1 MHLKEF
7 GLPDKDIAAL
17 KKKHIHTV
25 NDLLMR
31 FPRGYR
37 DYREVKPIRSCV
49 DGQYSAVSGKLIN
62 TEIRSGSKTKYLRL
76 NLTSGTDRFRID
88 FFVGKYYGYL
98 QKEYSRFVGLDVVV
112 TGKVTVDPV
121 YGMSMSDTEIV
132 PAFSFVPGIKPI
144 YPKNGRMKEEDF
156 LFWLEKAMEGRGE
169 LLEKRIRKEEGLMT
183 GEEAFRCMHH
193 PSSWGEIKKARE
205 QFIFYD
211 LLWFELRRRDL
222 ESGKPENTSVILS
235 DRALMQAFERK
246 LPFALT
252 SLKDGEK
259 EQPGEGG
266 QREVLNALADTAS
279 SGKRIEAVIEGDV
292 GCGKTAVAAAMA
304 MLCAGGG
311 YQAVVMA
318 PKTVLAW
325 QHAKEIGQWC
335 DMMGV
340 PYEVLIGMPK
350 TAAEKKERKA
360 SLERIKR
367 GTAKVIIGTHSC
379 FGKTVEYKNAGL
391 IIIDEE
397 QQFGVEQ
404 KAALREKALP
414 DAHYIEMSATPVP
427 RSLALSIYGNRD
439 IFRITRKP
447 EGRKD
452 IQTASCVIEETA
464 FRFMEKQLAAGRQ
477 CYVVCPMISE
487 NEEDG
492 IDGAEKTAE
501 RCRLRFEGLGYRVA
515 MADGRMKTKD
525 FEKEIARF
533 KDNEAQILVSTTVV
547 EVGVNV
553 PNATV
558 IVIENAE
565 RFGLSQL
572 HQLRGRVGRREYSSY
587 CIMVTQDREN
597 ERIKAMESITDGF
610 EIAEKDLMLRGPGDI
625 NGIRQSGQDK
635 YVTEALLFPD
645 IHKKAKKAAEKCT
658 DKNKDGLFL
667 RLAYAEHLKYE
678 EE

>member
-222 ESGKPENTSVILS
+222 ESGKPEKRTI
-235 DRALMQAFERK
+235 RC
-246 LPFALT
+246 
-252 SLKDGEK
+252 SLK
-259 EQPGEGG
+259 
-266 QREVLNALADTAS
+266 
-279 SGKRIEAVIEGDV
+279 
-292 GCGKTAVAAAMA
+292 
-304 MLCAGGG
+304 
-311 YQAVVMA
+311 
-318 PKTVLAW
+318 
-325 QHAKEIGQWC
+325 
-335 DMMGV
+335 
-340 PYEVLIGMPK
+340 
-350 TAAEKKERKA
+350 
-360 SLERIKR
+360 
-367 GTAKVIIGTHSC
+367 
-379 FGKTVEYKNAGL
+379 
-391 IIIDEE
+391 
-397 QQFGVEQ
+397 
-404 KAALREKALP
+404 
-414 DAHYIEMSATPVP
+414 
-427 RSLALSIYGNRD
+427 
-439 IFRITRKP
+439 
-447 EGRKD
+447 
-452 IQTASCVIEETA
+452 
-464 FRFMEKQLAAGRQ
+464 
-477 CYVVCPMISE
+477 
-487 NEEDG
+487 
-492 IDGAEKTAE
+492 
-501 RCRLRFEGLGYRVA
+501 
-515 MADGRMKTKD
+515 
-525 FEKEIARF
+525 
-533 KDNEAQILVSTTVV
+533 
-547 EVGVNV
+547 
-553 PNATV
+553 
-558 IVIENAE
+558 
-565 RFGLSQL
+565 
-572 HQLRGRVGRREYSSY
+572 
-587 CIMVTQDREN
+587 
-597 ERIKAMESITDGF
+597 
-610 EIAEKDLMLRGPGDI
+610 
-625 NGIRQSGQDK
+625 
-635 YVTEALLFPD
+635 
-645 IHKKAKKAAEKCT
+645 
-658 DKNKDGLFL
+658 
-667 RLAYAEHLKYE
+667 
-678 EE
+678 